1 MSSITKAPYG
11 SWASPITSDHVV
23 EGGISFR
30 QLAVDGPDLYWVESH
45 PEENGR
51 YAVVRYNLETEETQD
66 ILPSNYSA
74 RTLVYEY
81 GGASIVAGDGC
92 VYFSNYSPSA
102 TGNDQRLF
110 KIEKNV
116 EAVPLTSTPGM
127 RYADGVIDEKRNRL
141 ICIREDHTTSARYPI
156 TTIAAVDETGE
167 HVLVSGHDF
176 YASPTINPQGT
187 QLAWIAWNFP
197 HMPWDHTELW
207 VADVK
212 EDGSLANHRQISYDF
227 PDTPDP
233 ILAGVAFSQ
242 PRWSPEGILYFTAD
256 RAPASCR
263 NRDDWWSLYRVVN
276 HEIELI
282 SSKAPEQVEF
292 SDALWSLG
300 LSTYTFLSE
309 TTIIAA
315 YNEQGTWKLA
325 SIHTETGD
333 FTVLP
338 VYLSTSSTQE
348 TATDFTELHTI
359 QGKIVCIAG
368 SHTLP
373 SSITLFDPASRE
385 TKVLKYAQPAAAFE
399 AMLPYFSRPVPIT
412 FPTGADGLAE
422 AHAFY
427 YPPTNPQYTGTDGEN
442 PPLLIKAHGGPTAAA
457 VPTLSLD
464 IQYFTSR
471 GFAVADMNYRGSTGF
486 GRKYRLSLYRNWGIY
501 DRDDC
506 IHAAL
511 YLANSTEPGITID
524 LDRVVTR
531 GGSAGGYLTLVLAT
545 FSSGICRAGASY
557 YGISDLQTLVADTH
571 KFEAEY
577 PWLLVGPPTM
587 HVKEYK
593 MRSPIDNIS
602 LLDTPLIFFQGM
614 QDKVVPPAQSE
625 KMFNQLKTNG
635 KPVAMLTFED
645 EQHGFRI
652 AANIKRALEA
662 ELYFYSQ
669 ILGFTPADPLKPVP
683 IENWPPAAIRI

>member
-1 MSSITKAPYG
+1 MSSRTKAPYG
-11 SWASPITSDHVV
+11 SWVSPITTDHVV
-23 EGGISFR
+23 AGGVSFK
-30 QLAVDGPDLYWVESH
+30 QIAVDDQHLYWVESR

-51 YAVVRYNLETEETQD
+51 YAIVRYNVATGETSD
-66 ILPSNYSA
+66 ILPAEYSA

-81 GGASIVAGDGC
+81 GGASITTGDGC
-92 VYFSNYSPSA
+92 VYFSNYSTRVA
-102 TGNDQRLF
+102 DNDQRLF
-110 KIEKNV
+110 KMQPNGDV
-116 EAVPLTSTPGM
+116 TPFTSISGM
-127 RYADGVIDEKRNRL
+127 RYADGVIDKKRNRL
-141 ICIREDHTTSARYPI
+141 LCIREDHTTSARYPI
-156 TTIAAVDETGE
+156 TTIAAVNEDGE
-167 HVLVSGHDF
+167 QILVSGHDF
-176 YASPTINPQGT
+176 YASPTLNPEGT

-207 VADVK
+207 VADVN
-212 EDGSLANHRQISYDF
+212 EDGSLANQRQITYDF

-233 ILAGVAFSQ
+233 IMSGVAFSQ
-242 PRWSPEGILYFTAD
+242 PRWSPEGILYFAAD
-256 RAPASCR
+256 RAPSGSG

-276 HEIELI
+276 HEIELV
-282 SSKAPEQVEF
+282 SSRAPEQVEF

-309 TTIIAA
+309 TMIVAA
-315 YNEQGTWKLA
+315 YNESGTWKLA
-325 SIHTETGD
+325 SIHTETGE
-333 FTVLP
+333 FVPLS
-338 VYLSTSSTQE
+338 VQLSTGDTQE
-348 TATDFTELHTI
+348 VATDFTELHTI
-359 QGKIVCIAG
+359 QGKVVCITG

-373 SSITLFDPASRE
+373 SSIVLFDPAAGV
-385 TKVLKYAQPAAAFE
+385 TKVLKYAQPAANFE
-399 AMLPYFSRPVPIT
+399 AMRPYFSRPVPLT
-412 FPTGADGLAE
+412 FPTGADGLSE

-427 YPPTNPQYTGTDGEN
+427 YPPTNPNYSGADEEK

-464 IQYFTSR
+464 VQYFTSR

-511 YLANSTEPGITID
+511 YLANSPDLDTTID
-524 LDRVVTR
+524 LNRVVTR

-587 HVKEYK
+587 HVKEYQ

-669 ILGFTPADPLKPVP
+669 ILGFTPADSLKPIP
-683 IENWPPAAIRI
+683 IENWPPSAVRI